1 MIEKQQFE
9 EILKRED
16 LKSFLLNSSKEA
28 IQKAFGEEVANM
40 KDYDQNNPNHQ
51 YNLFEHT
58 IEVMEAI
65 PKEKYLSEDYK
76 TLKIAAF
83 FHDIGKPEVAKE
95 KDGKTVYYNHAEKS
109 KEISAEILQKMG
121 YAENEIER
129 ILFPAYFGV
138 NSLHGMTAPEFVEKT
153 LISIYYQL
161 KTQLELTLSLSKCT
175 GVKRVFDAEDL
186 DKICEEFIDELPN
199 LQEMLLKDVTANF
212 EGDPAAMSKSEIV
225 LSYPGFYAI
234 FVYRIAHELYKR
246 KVPFVPRMMTEYAHG
261 KTGIDINPGAEIG
274 EYFFIDHGT
283 GIVIGE
289 TTKIGKWVK
298 IYQGVT
304 LGALSPRKG
313 QSLSGVKRHP
323 TVEDNVTIYANTTIL
338 GGETV
343 IGENSVIGGN
353 SFITSSVDK
362 NSYVSIK
369 APELIIRTDD

>member
-1 MIEKQQFE
+1 MVTGKEDIFKNTVGRITENYSLEGDMPVFCGEMTLPDRQ
-9 EILKRED
+9 EI
-16 LKSFLLNSSKEA
+16 
-28 IQKAFGEEVANM
+28 I
-40 KDYDQNNPNHQ
+40 H
-51 YNLFEHT
+51 
-58 IEVMEAI
+58 
-65 PKEKYLSEDYK
+65 
-76 TLKIAAF
+76 
-83 FHDIGKPEVAKE
+83 
-95 KDGKTVYYNHAEKS
+95 
-109 KEISAEILQKMG
+109 IL
-121 YAENEIER
+121 NEIEK
-129 ILFPAYFGV
+129 ILFPSYFGV
-138 NSLHGMTAPEFVEKT
+138 NGLMGITPAEFVEKT
-153 LISIYYQL
+153 LVNIYYQL
-161 KTQLELTLSLSKCT
+161 KSQLKNALSLSKWT
-175 GVKRVFDAEDL
+175 GAKKVFDEADL
-186 DKICEEFIDELPN
+186 DKICDEFIDELPN
-199 LQEMLLKDVTANF
+199 LQEMLLKDITANF

-246 KVPFVPRMMTEYAHG
+246 KVPFVPRIMTEYAHG

-323 TVEDNVTIYANTTIL
+323 TVEDNVTIYANTTVL

-353 SFITSSVDK
+353 SFITSSVER
-362 NSYVSIK
+362 NSFVSIK

>member
-1 MIEKQQFE
+1 MVTGKESTFKNTVKKIAVNYSCEEDMPIYCGEMKLPDRKE
-9 EILKRED
+9 IVEIL
-16 LKSFLLNSSKEA
+16 
-28 IQKAFGEEVANM
+28 
-40 KDYDQNNPNHQ
+40 
-51 YNLFEHT
+51 
-58 IEVMEAI
+58 
-65 PKEKYLSEDYK
+65 
-76 TLKIAAF
+76 
-83 FHDIGKPEVAKE
+83 
-95 KDGKTVYYNHAEKS
+95 
-109 KEISAEILQKMG
+109 
-121 YAENEIER
+121 NEIER

-138 NSLHGMTAPEFVEKT
+138 SSLHGMTAPEFVEKT

-161 KTQLELTLSLSKCT
+161 KTQLELSLSLSKCT
-175 GVKRVFDAEDL
+175 GVKRVFDEADL
-186 DKICEEFIDELPN
+186 DKICDEFINELPN

-323 TVEDNVTIYANTTIL
+323 TVEDNVTIYANTTVL

>member
-1 MIEKQQFE
+1 MVTGKEDIFKNTVGRITENYSLEGDMPVFCGEMTLPDRQ
-9 EILKRED
+9 EI
-16 LKSFLLNSSKEA
+16 
-28 IQKAFGEEVANM
+28 I
-40 KDYDQNNPNHQ
+40 H
-51 YNLFEHT
+51 
-58 IEVMEAI
+58 
-65 PKEKYLSEDYK
+65 
-76 TLKIAAF
+76 
-83 FHDIGKPEVAKE
+83 
-95 KDGKTVYYNHAEKS
+95 
-109 KEISAEILQKMG
+109 IL
-121 YAENEIER
+121 NEIEK
-129 ILFPAYFGV
+129 ILFPSYFGV
-138 NSLHGMTAPEFVEKT
+138 NGLMGITPAEFVEKT
-153 LISIYYQL
+153 IVNIYYQL
-161 KTQLELTLSLSKCT
+161 KSQLKNALSLSKWT
-175 GVKRVFDAEDL
+175 GAKKVFDEADL
-186 DKICEEFIDELPN
+186 DKICDEFIDELPN

-246 KVPFVPRMMTEYAHG
+246 KVPFVPRIMTEYAHG

-323 TVEDNVTIYANTTIL
+323 TVEDNVTIYANTTVL

-353 SFITSSVDK
+353 SFITSSVER
-362 NSYVSIK
+362 NSFVSIK

>member
-1 MIEKQQFE
+1 MVTGKETTFKNAVQRIAVNYSCEEDMPIYCGEMKLPDRNE
-9 EILKRED
+9 IVEIL
-16 LKSFLLNSSKEA
+16 
-28 IQKAFGEEVANM
+28 
-40 KDYDQNNPNHQ
+40 
-51 YNLFEHT
+51 
-58 IEVMEAI
+58 
-65 PKEKYLSEDYK
+65 
-76 TLKIAAF
+76 
-83 FHDIGKPEVAKE
+83 
-95 KDGKTVYYNHAEKS
+95 
-109 KEISAEILQKMG
+109 
-121 YAENEIER
+121 NEIEK

-138 NSLHGMTAPEFVEKT
+138 NSLKGMTAPEFVEKT
-153 LISIYYQL
+153 LITIYYQL
-161 KTQLELTLSLSKCT
+161 KTQLELALSLSKCT
-175 GVKRVFDAEDL
+175 GVKKVFKPEEL
-186 DKICEEFIDELPN
+186 DNICDEFINTLPY
-199 LQEMLLKDVTANF
+199 LQEMLLKDVTANY
-212 EGDPAAMSKSEIV
+212 EGDPAASSKSEIV

-289 TTKIGKWVK
+289 TTQIGKGVK

-313 QSLSGVKRHP
+313 QSLAGVKRHP
-323 TVEDNVTIYANTTIL
+323 TVEDNVTIYANTTVL
-338 GGETV
+338 GGDTV

>member
-1 MIEKQQFE
+1 
-9 EILKRED
+9 
-16 LKSFLLNSSKEA
+16 
-28 IQKAFGEEVANM
+28 
-40 KDYDQNNPNHQ
+40 
-51 YNLFEHT
+51 
-58 IEVMEAI
+58 
-65 PKEKYLSEDYK
+65 
-76 TLKIAAF
+76 
-83 FHDIGKPEVAKE
+83 
-95 KDGKTVYYNHAEKS
+95 
-109 KEISAEILQKMG
+109 MG
-121 YAENEIER
+121 IT
-129 ILFPAYFGV
+129 PA
-138 NSLHGMTAPEFVEKT
+138 EFVEKT
-153 LISIYYQL
+153 LVNIYYQL
-161 KTQLELTLSLSKCT
+161 KSQLKNALSLSKWT
-175 GVKRVFDAEDL
+175 GAKKVFDEADL
-186 DKICEEFIDELPN
+186 DKICDEFIDELPN

-246 KVPFVPRMMTEYAHG
+246 KVPFVPRIMTEYAHG

-323 TVEDNVTIYANTTIL
+323 TVEDNVTIYANTTVL

-353 SFITSSVDK
+353 SFITSSVER
-362 NSYVSIK
+362 NSFVSIK

>member
-1 MIEKQQFE
+1 MVTGKESTFKNAVRKIAVNYSCEEDMPIYCSEMKLPDRKE
-9 EILKRED
+9 IVEIL
-16 LKSFLLNSSKEA
+16 
-28 IQKAFGEEVANM
+28 
-40 KDYDQNNPNHQ
+40 
-51 YNLFEHT
+51 
-58 IEVMEAI
+58 
-65 PKEKYLSEDYK
+65 
-76 TLKIAAF
+76 
-83 FHDIGKPEVAKE
+83 
-95 KDGKTVYYNHAEKS
+95 
-109 KEISAEILQKMG
+109 
-121 YAENEIER
+121 NELER
-129 ILFPAYFGV
+129 ILFPAYFGIS
-138 NSLHGMTAPEFVEKT
+138 SLKGMTAPEFVEKT

-161 KTQLELTLSLSKCT
+161 KTQLELALSLSKCT
-175 GVKRVFDAEDL
+175 GVKKVFDSEEL
-186 DKICEEFIDELPN
+186 DNICDEFINELPN
-199 LQEMLLKDVTANF
+199 LQEMLLKDVTANY
-212 EGDPAAMSKSEIV
+212 EGDPAASSKSEIV

-289 TTKIGKWVK
+289 TTKIGNNVK

-313 QSLSGVKRHP
+313 QTLSGVKRHP
-323 TVEDNVTIYANTTIL
+323 TVEDNVTIYANTIIL

-353 SFITSSVDK
+353 SFITASVEK

-369 APELIIRTDD
+369 PPELIIKTDD

>member
-1 MIEKQQFE
+1 MVTGKESTFE
-9 EILKRED
+9 NTVK
-16 LKSFLLNSSKEA
+16 
-28 IQKAFGEEVANM
+28 
-40 KDYDQNNPNHQ
+40 
-51 YNLFEHT
+51 
-58 IEVMEAI
+58 
-65 PKEKYLSEDYK
+65 
-76 TLKIAAF
+76 KIAVNYSCEEDMPIYCGEMKLPDRNEIV
-83 FHDIGKPEVAKE
+83 DI
-95 KDGKTVYYNHAEKS
+95 
-109 KEISAEILQKMG
+109 L
-121 YAENEIER
+121 NEIER

-138 NSLHGMTAPEFVEKT
+138 SSLHGMTAPEFVEKT

-175 GVKRVFDAEDL
+175 GVKRVFDEADL
-186 DKICEEFIDELPN
+186 DKICEEFINELPN
-199 LQEMLLKDVTANF
+199 LQEMFLKDVTANF

-323 TVEDNVTIYANTTIL
+323 TVEDNVTIYANATIL

-353 SFITSSVDK
+353 SFLTSSVDK

-369 APELIIRTDD
+369 APELIIRTDE

>member
-1 MIEKQQFE
+1 MVTGKESTFKNTVKKIAVNYSCEEDMPIYCGEMKLPDRNE
-9 EILKRED
+9 IVEIL
-16 LKSFLLNSSKEA
+16 
-28 IQKAFGEEVANM
+28 
-40 KDYDQNNPNHQ
+40 
-51 YNLFEHT
+51 
-58 IEVMEAI
+58 
-65 PKEKYLSEDYK
+65 
-76 TLKIAAF
+76 
-83 FHDIGKPEVAKE
+83 
-95 KDGKTVYYNHAEKS
+95 
-109 KEISAEILQKMG
+109 
-121 YAENEIER
+121 NEIER

-138 NSLHGMTAPEFVEKT
+138 SSLHGMTAPEFVEKT

-175 GVKRVFDAEDL
+175 GVKRVFDEADL
-186 DKICEEFIDELPN
+186 DKICDEFINELPN

-323 TVEDNVTIYANTTIL
+323 TVEDNVTIYANTTVL

>member
-1 MIEKQQFE
+1 MVTGKEDIFKNTVGRITENYSLEGDMPVFCGEMALPDRQ
-9 EILKRED
+9 EI
-16 LKSFLLNSSKEA
+16 
-28 IQKAFGEEVANM
+28 I
-40 KDYDQNNPNHQ
+40 H
-51 YNLFEHT
+51 
-58 IEVMEAI
+58 
-65 PKEKYLSEDYK
+65 
-76 TLKIAAF
+76 
-83 FHDIGKPEVAKE
+83 
-95 KDGKTVYYNHAEKS
+95 
-109 KEISAEILQKMG
+109 IL
-121 YAENEIER
+121 NEIEK
-129 ILFPAYFGV
+129 ILFPSYFGV
-138 NSLHGMTAPEFVEKT
+138 NGLMGITPAEFVEKT
-153 LISIYYQL
+153 LVNIYYQL
-161 KTQLELTLSLSKCT
+161 KSQLKNALSLSKWT
-175 GVKRVFDAEDL
+175 GAKKVFDEADL
-186 DKICEEFIDELPN
+186 DKICDEFIDELPN

-246 KVPFVPRMMTEYAHG
+246 KVPFVPRIMTEYAHG

-304 LGALSPRKG
+304 RGALSPRKG

-323 TVEDNVTIYANTTIL
+323 TVEDNVTIYANTTVL

-353 SFITSSVDK
+353 SFITSSVER
-362 NSYVSIK
+362 NSFVSIK

>member
-1 MIEKQQFE
+1 MVTGKEDIFKNTVGRITENYSLEDDMPVFCGEMTLPDRQ
-9 EILKRED
+9 EI
-16 LKSFLLNSSKEA
+16 
-28 IQKAFGEEVANM
+28 I
-40 KDYDQNNPNHQ
+40 H
-51 YNLFEHT
+51 
-58 IEVMEAI
+58 
-65 PKEKYLSEDYK
+65 
-76 TLKIAAF
+76 
-83 FHDIGKPEVAKE
+83 
-95 KDGKTVYYNHAEKS
+95 
-109 KEISAEILQKMG
+109 IL
-121 YAENEIER
+121 NEIEK
-129 ILFPAYFGV
+129 ILFPSYFGV
-138 NSLHGMTAPEFVEKT
+138 NGLMGITPAEFVEKT
-153 LISIYYQL
+153 LVNIYYQL
-161 KTQLELTLSLSKCT
+161 KSQLKNALSLSKWT
-175 GVKRVFDAEDL
+175 GAKKVFDEADL
-186 DKICEEFIDELPN
+186 DKICDEFIDELPN

-246 KVPFVPRMMTEYAHG
+246 KVPFVPRIMTEYAHG

-323 TVEDNVTIYANTTIL
+323 TVEDNVTIYANTTVL

-353 SFITSSVDK
+353 SFITSSVER
-362 NSYVSIK
+362 NSFVSIK